1 MAISSQLEEDKFTIF
16 DLPSAYNNIMDKKVD
31 PISNE
36 QNLQK
41 YEDNCKNCSTA
52 NCDLT
57 KDKRASKCPM
67 DLGSESSSLN
77 HSIEIA
83 LKSKKKKGVKL
94 KYLLDDSTTLDTLFH
109 KSITVNIFIFIFI
122 MLTFAIL
129 RIYLIGL
136 VIKLNL
142 MLLDNNL

>member
-83 LKSKKKKGVKL
+83 LKSKK
-94 KYLLDDSTTLDTLFH
+94 DFR
-109 KSITVNIFIFIFI
+109 IF
-122 MLTFAIL
+122 
-129 RIYLIGL
+129 
-136 VIKLNL
+136 
-142 MLLDNNL
+142 